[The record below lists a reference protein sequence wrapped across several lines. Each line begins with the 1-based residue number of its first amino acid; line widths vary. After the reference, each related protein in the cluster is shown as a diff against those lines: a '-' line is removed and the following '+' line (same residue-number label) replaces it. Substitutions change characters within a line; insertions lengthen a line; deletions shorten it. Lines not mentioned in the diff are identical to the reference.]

1 MDQEW
6 REEVLSR
13 KGFDKLGISIYR
25 NSIKEHEQFVPPGND
40 REEQIRSC
48 LWLVNSMA
56 KKFMG
61 RGVEYKDLLGAGNL
75 GLMDAAD
82 KYNPKKHPDVKFSSY
97 ATWWIRQKMLREI
110 YDHGRPV
117 KLSVHVFEDYH
128 AIINAIKE
136 YNIPPANLKEISSRT
151 DLSEKR
157 IAKVLEYY
165 NARCLSFDYP
175 LYFDNG
181 DGNDATLVDGTPSPF
196 ESQEETYFHEEAKE
210 QLKALLCRLKPR
222 DRDIIERRWG
232 CNGYGKEQTL
242 HECGEA
248 YGITRERVRQI
259 EKRTMERLKKLC
271 GVDHDTKLRKLR
283 GTVLRRNH
291 QKKEA

>member
-6 REEVLSR
+6 RDEVLSR

-25 NSIKEHEQFVPPGND
+25 NSIKEHERFVPPEND

-61 RGVEYKDLLGAGNL
+61 RGIEYNDLLGAGNL

-82 KYNPKKHPDVKFSSY
+82 KFDPIKHPDVKFSSY

-110 YDHGRPV
+110 YDHSRPV
-117 KLSVHVFEDYH
+117 KLSVHVVEDYH

-136 YNIPPANLKEISSRT
+136 YSISPSDLKEISSKT

-157 IAKVLEYY
+157 ITKVLEYY

-181 DGNDATLVDGTPSPF
+181 DGNDATLVDGTPSPC
-196 ESQEETYFHEEAKE
+196 ENQEETFFHKEAKE
-210 QLKALLCRLKPR
+210 QIKTLLCRLKPR

-232 CNGYGKEQTL
+232 CNGYGEPQTMQV
-242 HECGEA
+242 CGDA
-248 YGITRERVRQI
+248 HGITKQRAEQI
-259 EKRTMERLKKLC
+259 EKRAIVRLRFLC
-271 GVDHDTKLRKLR
+271 GVKSNVSLRSVR
-283 GTVLRRNH
+283 GIMKRRSH
-291 QKKEA
+291 QKKES